1 MMHQELEGQRGVVE
15 AIREE
20 GVQIL
25 LVGGIRRMNGETQ
38 PCRLDPMAKWHYP
51 RPAGPVCVEG
61 GGGSLGCLGDCGWR
75 CDEIQ
80 GDHSMTTPL
89 PDGHSPSSSKPLHHG
104 FRVTNHNARSIPPNT
119 RA

>member
-61 GGGSLGCLGDCGWR
+61 GGGPWAASVIVAGGVMRSKG
-75 CDEIQ
+75 
-80 GDHSMTTPL
+80 TTP
-89 PDGHSPSSSKPLHHG
+89 
-104 FRVTNHNARSIPPNT
+104 
-119 RA
+119 